1 MLEESPNQA
10 NNKKYNKQ
18 LNMKKFRKTWILDQS
33 NDNKNKNKNL
43 KKING
48 DKDMNLLLDSNKYR
62 IHLIDPL
69 LYD

>member
-1 MLEESPNQA
+1 M
-10 NNKKYNKQ
+10 NKNKYKTRRKLIEDENDY
-18 LNMKKFRKTWILDQS
+18 LPKKI
-33 NDNKNKNKNL
+33 NKNKNKNL